1 MFPLNRTYEQIVDE
15 MLKAYF
21 NESGQKPDKNSLE
34 MKRIEAVA
42 SELYGLS
49 CYGDFIFKQSFVQT
63 ATGEYL
69 DRHGEIRD
77 CARKEAFC
85 ATGWLDFYLDEPIEE
100 DVEIP
105 MGTICSVKD
114 QPYLQFVTDEKGV
127 ITAGETSVSLV
138 ASAMYPGSD
147 YNVKKGEVT
156 VMVNAPVKV
165 SGVVNKI
172 RFEYGADAENDNVYR
187 KRIMSNYNVAQNGV
201 NTTSLENIVL
211 DLDFIKD
218 CYIPEAISPGYM
230 NVAILTHDGY
240 ITTQERLLLEDSIG
254 IHKIT
259 GAEFSLS
266 MATPK
271 NYSITVDIYIRAGFD
286 HEEVKAK
293 VEDIVKEVNES
304 CRIGRSLSI
313 TLISKRLSLLEELT
327 DFYLYCD
334 EANGEIISCRYDE
347 FLDLEELRVNCFE

>member
-105 MGTICSVKD
+105 MGTQI
-114 QPYLQFVTDEKGV
+114 
-127 ITAGETSVSLV
+127 
-138 ASAMYPGSD
+138 
-147 YNVKKGEVT
+147 
-156 VMVNAPVKV
+156 
-165 SGVVNKI
+165 
-172 RFEYGADAENDNVYR
+172 
-187 KRIMSNYNVAQNGV
+187 
-201 NTTSLENIVL
+201 
-211 DLDFIKD
+211 
-218 CYIPEAISPGYM
+218 
-230 NVAILTHDGY
+230 
-240 ITTQERLLLEDSIG
+240 
-254 IHKIT
+254 
-259 GAEFSLS
+259 
-266 MATPK
+266 
-271 NYSITVDIYIRAGFD
+271 
-286 HEEVKAK
+286 
-293 VEDIVKEVNES
+293 
-304 CRIGRSLSI
+304 
-313 TLISKRLSLLEELT
+313 
-327 DFYLYCD
+327 
-334 EANGEIISCRYDE
+334 
-347 FLDLEELRVNCFE
+347 